1 MSRPSD
7 DVRLLT
13 ISNTVSDRLKSLPAD
28 YEAASALIASAAF
41 QVGFTRIAA
50 GLAQE
55 MAGPKG
61 DTYIHERFAPEQ
73 FDVLQLA
80 PIDFASRTALTC
92 LDLCAAAAYRL
103 RRAGRFDRHGESD
116 LEHLREA
123 IRKNGVQLHEGQER
137 WRQALVGDNKFRL
150 LKLVRDQVTH
160 RALERH
166 TTIGEGPPKTTI
178 TIEGKPYDGTVATL
192 FADFAESQY
201 QAFTTAVLADY
212 PDRRSP
218 TQNN

>member
-13 ISNTVSDRLKSLPAD
+13 LSNTVSDRLRSLPAD

-61 DTYIHERFAPEQ
+61 DTYIHEHFATEQ
-73 FDVLQLA
+73 FDVLQMA
-80 PIDFASRTALTC
+80 PIDFASRTAMTC

-103 RRAGRFDRHGESD
+103 RRAGRFDRPGESD

-123 IRKNGVQLHEGQER
+123 ISKNGVQLHEGQER
-137 WRQALVGDNKFRL
+137 WRRALMGDNNFRI

-160 RALERH
+160 RALERR
-166 TTIGEGPPKTTI
+166 TTIGEGSPRTTI
-178 TIEGKPYDGTVATL
+178 TIEGKQYDGTVATR
-192 FADFAESQY
+192 FADFAKSQY
-201 QAFTTAVLADY
+201 QAFTTAVLADF
-212 PDRRSP
+212 PDRQFP

>member
-1 MSRPSD
+1 M
-7 DVRLLT
+7 
-13 ISNTVSDRLKSLPAD
+13 
-28 YEAASALIASAAF
+28 
-41 QVGFTRIAA
+41 
-50 GLAQE
+50 
-55 MAGPKG
+55 
-61 DTYIHERFAPEQ
+61 
-73 FDVLQLA
+73 
-80 PIDFASRTALTC
+80 
-92 LDLCAAAAYRL
+92 
-103 RRAGRFDRHGESD
+103 
-116 LEHLREA
+116 
-123 IRKNGVQLHEGQER
+123 QLHEGQER
-137 WRQALVGDNKFRL
+137 WRQALMGDNKFRL

>member
-73 FDVLQLA
+73 FDVLQL
-80 PIDFASRTALTC
+80 ICREICQGTGGNGLGNGSSR
-92 LDLCAAAAYRL
+92 
-103 RRAGRFDRHGESD
+103 GRFRFG
-116 LEHLREA
+116 
-123 IRKNGVQLHEGQER
+123 
-137 WRQALVGDNKFRL
+137 
-150 LKLVRDQVTH
+150 
-160 RALERH
+160 
-166 TTIGEGPPKTTI
+166 
-178 TIEGKPYDGTVATL
+178 
-192 FADFAESQY
+192 
-201 QAFTTAVLADY
+201 
-212 PDRRSP
+212 RR
-218 TQNN
+218 T

>member
-80 PIDFASRTALTC
+80 VGGTD
-92 LDLCAAAAYRL
+92 
-103 RRAGRFDRHGESD
+103 
-116 LEHLREA
+116 
-123 IRKNGVQLHEGQER
+123 
-137 WRQALVGDNKFRL
+137 VGD
-150 LKLVRDQVTH
+150 
-160 RALERH
+160 
-166 TTIGEGPPKTTI
+166 
-178 TIEGKPYDGTVATL
+178 
-192 FADFAESQY
+192 
-201 QAFTTAVLADY
+201 AVPAVSGG
-212 PDRRSP
+212 RSSSAC
-218 TQNN
+218 